1 MNRKKLYSI
10 SEAAEQSGL
19 SIKRVRRY
27 ADAGMLPGV
36 EKVVHGDRVYRHFT
50 ELDIS
55 MLRLIKKYRDQGYY
69 LKPAVNLAKQE
80 LSGK

>member
-1 MNRKKLYSI
+1 MNQRKTLSI
-10 SEAAEQSGL
+10 KEAATLSGL
-19 SIKRVRRY
+19 SIKQVRRY
-27 ADAGMLPGV
+27 SDADLLPGV
-36 EKVVHGDRVYRHFT
+36 IKIQHGDRVYRHFT

-69 LKPAVNLAKQE
+69 LMPAVKLAKQE